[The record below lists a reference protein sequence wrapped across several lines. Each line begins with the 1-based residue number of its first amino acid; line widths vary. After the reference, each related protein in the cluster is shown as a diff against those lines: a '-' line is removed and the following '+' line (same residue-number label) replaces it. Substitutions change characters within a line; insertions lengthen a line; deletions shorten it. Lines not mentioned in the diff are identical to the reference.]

1 MQKDL
6 IQEGVL
12 KVSKT
17 LKNFYFCSSNDVYN
31 FFKEKLSNDIFY
43 MLNEQSR
50 EKFIDL
56 TDGGNKKVSIQN
68 FEPKK

>member
-1 MQKDL
+1 M
-6 IQEGVL
+6 
-12 KVSKT
+12 
-17 LKNFYFCSSNDVYN
+17 YN

-56 TDGGNKKVSIQN
+56 TDGGSKKVSIQN
-68 FEPKK
+68 FEPKNELLVTKI